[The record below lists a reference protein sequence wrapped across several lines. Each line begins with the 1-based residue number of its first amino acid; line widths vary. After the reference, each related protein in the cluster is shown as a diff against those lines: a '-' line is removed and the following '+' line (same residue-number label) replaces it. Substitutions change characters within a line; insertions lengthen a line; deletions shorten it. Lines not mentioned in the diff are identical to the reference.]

1 MMGVGRGMQGMA
13 VSSLW
18 QALTARQ
25 QINQVI
31 QKAMALVNQAR
42 ASHLRQALTALVAGS
57 PTLAMTT
64 NQQMVLEAGEGVELP
79 WAGFQMKTTRIRH
92 GCPLK

>member
-64 NQQMVLEAGEGVELP
+64 TNRWSSRQGKG
-79 WAGFQMKTTRIRH
+79 WNFH
-92 GCPLK
+92 GLDSR